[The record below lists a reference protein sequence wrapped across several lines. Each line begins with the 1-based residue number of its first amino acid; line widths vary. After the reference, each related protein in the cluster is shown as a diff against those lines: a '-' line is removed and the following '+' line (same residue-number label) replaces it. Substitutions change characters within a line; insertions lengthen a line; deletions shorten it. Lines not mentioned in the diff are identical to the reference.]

1 MTPQPKH
8 QKPLTIIQAKK
19 QEINCRHCGSDK
31 FVKRRFD
38 DKGHQVYLCK
48 SCGRH
53 FTHNPDKTQYVVNP
67 EAEYKKDVWDCR
79 NLGLSPG
86 VGQYNYRLTFSNISQ
101 PWLLDTAK
109 RYIKFTLST
118 LSFSSGSEKLL
129 AIKRLSRFLDK
140 SYPNISPQELDRSV
154 IIDFL
159 AHLAGTDLSTST
171 RCHTIGGIRGFLEMS
186 YQNEWLE
193 VSRYLIR
200 DEDFPTRPKPLPR
213 YIPEDV
219 MQQLNAHLGHLPEPV
234 MRMVLVL
241 QECGMRISELLH
253 LKPDCLLQDKAGDWF
268 LRYYQFKMKKEITI
282 PVSKEIVRVIQE
294 QLRYIKE
301 NLNIKFEYVFSSNE
315 GGGCKEIF
323 RPAPQPMSREAF
335 SRYLNK
341 LAENHNICDASGNTW
356 HFLPHQFRHT
366 VGTRMINNGVPQH
379 IIQRY
384 LGHESPN
391 MTAVYAHIHDQTMK
405 EEIAKFQGKIVNVS
419 GQVVEP
425 NNLEVDIADLQW
437 FKKNIQAQALPNG
450 SCALPSISQ
459 GCPHSNACLTC
470 THFRTTA
477 EYLAEHKRQLAQTNK
492 IIEKAQAN
500 GWLRQVE
507 MNEKVKAN
515 LEKII
520 SALEADLNDSQA

>member
-1 MTPQPKH
+1 MTPQPKRLS
-8 QKPLTIIQAKK
+8 PLTLVQTQK
-19 QEINCRHCGSDK
+19 QEITCHHCESDK
-31 FVKRRFD
+31 FVKKRKS
-38 DKGHQVYLCK
+38 DKGYQIYICK

-53 FTHNPDKTQYVVNP
+53 FTYNPDKIQFVINP

-79 NLGLSPG
+79 NLGICPG
-86 VGQYNYRLTFSNISQ
+86 VGRYNYRLTFLNISQ
-101 PWLLDTAK
+101 PWLMDATK

-129 AIKRLSRFLDK
+129 AIKRLSRFLAI
-140 SYPNISPQELDRSV
+140 SYPNISPRELDRSV

-159 AHLAGTDLSTST
+159 AHFASTKLSTST

-186 YQNEWLE
+186 YQNQWLD

-200 DEDFPTRPKPLPR
+200 DEDFPKRPKPLPR

-219 MQQLNAHLGHLPEPV
+219 MQQLNQHLEHLPEPV

-268 LRYYQFKMKKEITI
+268 MRYYQFKMKKEITI
-282 PVSKEIVRVIQE
+282 PISREVVQVIQE

-315 GGGCKEIF
+315 GGGWKGDF
-323 RPAPQPMSREAF
+323 KPAPELMSRQAF

-341 LAENHNICDASGNTW
+341 LGESHNICDASGKRW

-405 EEIAKFQGKIVNVS
+405 EEIAKYQGKIVNIS
-419 GQVVEP
+419 GLVVEA
-425 NNLEVDIADLQW
+425 NNIEADMVDLQW
-437 FKKNIQAQALPNG
+437 FKKNIHAQALPNG
-450 SCALPSISQ
+450 SCALPTISQ
-459 GCPHSNACLTC
+459 GCPHANACLTC
-470 THFRTTA
+470 THFRTTS
-477 EYLAEHKRQLAQTNK
+477 EYLAEHKQQLEQTNQ
-492 IIEKAQAN
+492 IIQKAEAN
-500 GWLRQVE
+500 GWMRQIE
-507 MNEKVKAN
+507 MNQKIKTN
-515 LEKII
+515 LENII
-520 SALEADLNDSQA
+520 SVLEVDANDG